1 MPYQLIHNRKPDRLQ
16 KVFAWLIVIDYL
28 MLTAFLIRLT
38 SLTLNEGVTI
48 SALLVLYNTLLT
60 FLCFRR
66 SRRSDDYYT
75 IYPILSATLL
85 AFILFL
91 YFFFMLA

>member
-1 MPYQLIHNRKPDRLQ
+1 MPYLLIHHRKPDRLQ

-28 MLTAFLIRLT
+28 MLAAFLLQLT
-38 SLTLNEGVTI
+38 SLTLNKGVTI
-48 SALLVLYNTLLT
+48 SVLLVLYNTLLT

-66 SRRSDDYYT
+66 ARRAEDYYT